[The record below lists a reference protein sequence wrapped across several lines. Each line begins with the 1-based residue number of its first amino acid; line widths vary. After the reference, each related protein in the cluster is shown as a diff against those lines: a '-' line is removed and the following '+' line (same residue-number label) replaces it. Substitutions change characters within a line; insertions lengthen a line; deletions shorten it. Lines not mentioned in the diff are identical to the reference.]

1 MGGVFLLHPPPAPT
15 ASETAKR
22 PPAPASRGAPAR
34 EPTRTASSPREGW
47 RPPPEDLPGLEEVHR
62 LIDAR
67 QRDTALAA
75 LKKLAAKHPRSAY
88 VRYLEGNVDFDNLR
102 WVDGVAAY
110 RAALR
115 NDATYR
121 EDPTLIRNAI
131 RCLVS
136 DRFHAICQEF
146 IRRDLGDA
154 AVPYLEEAARADP
167 MANVRTRAG
176 ALLRQRGSDSTAG
189 PR

>member
-1 MGGVFLLHPPPAPT
+1 S
-15 ASETAKR
+15 SEPAKR
-22 PPAPASRGAPAR
+22 PAAPASRDTSTR
-34 EPTRTASSPREGW
+34 EPTRTGSPRDSW
-47 RPPPEDLPGLEEVHR
+47 RPPPEDLPGLDEAHR

-67 QRDTALAA
+67 NRDGALAA

-115 NDATYR
+115 NDASYR
-121 EDPTLIRNAI
+121 EDPTVIQNAI

-136 DRFHAICQEF
+136 DRFHGTCQDF
-146 IRRDLGDA
+146 ILKDLGDA
-154 AVPYLEEAARADP
+154 AVPYLEEAAREDP
-167 MANVRTRAG
+167 MANVRTRAA
-176 ALLRQRGSDSTAG
+176 ALLRQQGRS
-189 PR
+189 R